1 MVTYWGEEICLQ
13 GLQSQCLVCQDD
25 TRQQPGTLEPRFSQL
40 SSVGPH
46 PNSWA
51 DCVSESS
58 NFTTASVL
66 QAAERWLLREGE
78 FLPGPAEPSE
88 NQVGMVPWQGSRC
101 SSCWVY
107 GPSETTN
114 AHSKKRGKKKEEP
127 GGRQ

>member
-13 GLQSQCLVCQDD
+13 GLQSRQDD
-25 TRQQPGTLEPRFSQL
+25 NRQQTGTLEPRFSQL

-78 FLPGPAEPSE
+78 FLPGPVEPSE
-88 NQVGMVPWQGSRC
+88 NPVGMVPWQGSRC

-114 AHSKKRGKKKEEP
+114 AHSKNEGKRKKSP
-127 GGRQ
+127 GEAVGQK